1 MGSQVVKSVPVSEIV
16 DFEPE
21 LELFRDMLVDLSE
34 RCLMFIQAPG
44 GRGKTC
50 LLRLMR
56 RRCEEEGIPCCWVDF
71 RGESYDNPHLT
82 LAREICDQL
91 GLVPRHLAEALL
103 PFSPLV
109 TEVSAEVQEVSG
121 SRIITAGGNVIE
133 CQQAVMTFSATNEN
147 LRQRYVRE
155 RLKRAFAA
163 DLANLAADKGTAVCF
178 LDHFEDVSDEE
189 ESWLLEALLGP
200 VRENEL
206 KRVIV
211 VTGGRRWPKID
222 DWEWEDSTHL
232 INSLPPMSVEHIK
245 VYAKRVQVEISH
257 EEAEFCWRACRGGIP
272 YFMGMV
278 VKNLRA
284 KVEVRP

>member
-1 MGSQVVKSVPVSEIV
+1 MVLKKSVPVSEIV

-21 LELFRDMLVDLSE
+21 LELFRDMLAAPSK

-56 RRCEEEGIPCCWVDF
+56 RHCEGQGIPCCWVDF

-103 PFSPLV
+103 PFSASV
-109 TEVSAEVQEVSG
+109 MEVSAEVQEVSG
-121 SRIITAGGNVIE
+121 SKVITAGGSVIE
-133 CQQAVMTFSATNEN
+133 CEQVVMTVSAADEN
-147 LRQRYVRE
+147 VRQRYVKE
-155 RLKRAFAA
+155 RLKRAFVADMA
-163 DLANLAADKGTAVCF
+163 DLASDKGGVVCF

-189 ESWLLEALLGP
+189 ESWLLEALLCP
-200 VRENEL
+200 VRESGL
-206 KRVIV
+206 RRVVV
-211 VTGGRRWPKID
+211 VTGGRRWPKIE

-232 INSLPPMSVEHIK
+232 INGLPPMSVEHIK
-245 VYAKRVQVEISH
+245 AYAKRVQVEISH

-278 VKNLRA
+278 VKNLQA
-284 KVEVRP
+284 MVEVRP

>member
-1 MGSQVVKSVPVSEIV
+1 MGSQVAKSVPVSEIV

-21 LELFRDMLVDLSE
+21 LELFRDMLADLSE

-56 RRCEEEGIPCCWVDF
+56 RHCEEQDIPCCWVDF

-103 PFSPLV
+103 PFSTTV
-109 TEVSAEVQEVSG
+109 TEVSAEVQEISG
-121 SRIITAGGNVIE
+121 SKIITAGGNVIE
-133 CQQAVMTFSATNEN
+133 CQQV
-147 LRQRYVRE
+147 L
-155 RLKRAFAA
+155 AFVA
-163 DLANLAADKGTAVCF
+163 DLADLAANKGAVVCL

-189 ESWLLEALLGP
+189 ESWLLETLLGP

-206 KRVIV
+206 KRAIV
-211 VTGGRRWPKID
+211 VTGGRRWPRIE

-232 INSLPPMSVEHIK
+232 INGLPLMSVEHIK
-245 VYAKRVQVEISH
+245 AYAKRVQLEISH
-257 EEAEFCWRACRGGIP
+257 EEAEFCWRACRGGVP
-272 YFMGMV
+272 YFMGIV

-284 KVEVRP
+284 TMGVRP

>member
-1 MGSQVVKSVPVSEIV
+1 MGSQAVKSVPVSEIV

-21 LELFRDMLVDLSE
+21 LRLFRDMLADLSE

-56 RRCEEEGIPCCWVDF
+56 RHCEEQGIPCCWVDF

-103 PFSPLV
+103 PFSASV
-109 TEVSAEVQEVSG
+109 TEVSAEVQGVSG
-121 SRIITAGGNVIE
+121 SKIITAGGNVIE
-133 CQQAVMTFSATNEN
+133 CQQVVMTVSAADED
-147 LRQRYVRE
+147 LRHRHVRK
-155 RLKRAFAA
+155 RLKRAFVT
-163 DLANLAADKGTAVCF
+163 DLAGLAPDKGAVVCF

-189 ESWLLEALLGP
+189 ESWLLEALLSP
-200 VRENEL
+200 LRENEL
-206 KRVIV
+206 KRVIG

-222 DWEWEDSTHL
+222 DWEWEVCAHL
-232 INSLPPMSVEHIK
+232 LDALSSMTIDHVKE
-245 VYAKRVQVEISH
+245 YAGRIGYDISD
-257 EEAEFCWRACRGGIP
+257 EAAHLCWQACREGGIP
-272 YFMGMV
+272 LHMGIF
-278 VKNLRA
+278 VKNLKAMGVRA
-284 KVEVRP
+284 